1 MSVPT
6 PARIKKRSPA
16 CLPATKQLQ
25 MAKMRDSDDSS
36 SPEAHQEDPSPASVA
51 VRNGEEDSP
60 TPSPQTRRVL
70 RTVLTRLG
78 IAVTLLGGLHYY
90 IGTRLIDGTGLRGG
104 GRLAAWSVIWLLL
117 ASVPLGLLSWRLFPR
132 WVARPIRTIGHL
144 WIGLFGLALSSVVVT
159 DVIRFLVNL
168 LGTTPVERLRFGEI
182 QSFAVL
188 AIVGL
193 AGTIGFRTARGP
205 ARLERLR
212 FPVNR
217 LGSAFDGF
225 RIVQISDLHI
235 TQDQNPRA
243 LARVIEQVNALEPD
257 LVAITGD
264 LIDGQVSD
272 LRPYVAPLA
281 NLRSKEGVFFVT
293 GNHEYYHGADA
304 WSEQIRRLGV
314 VVLHNE
320 HRVLRRGSAGLVV
333 AGVTDYDG
341 GHFHPRHE
349 SRPDLALAGAPEE
362 FPRILLAHQPRS
374 AARAAGEKVDLQL
387 SGHTHGGQ
395 IFPFMFFV
403 RLQQPMVSGLKKL
416 YGLWVY
422 TSRGT
427 GYWGPPFRVGPTPEI
442 TEVELVQ
449 ARN

>member
-1 MSVPT
+1 MRDFEDSTSPDVIQEAAAPV
-6 PARIKKRSPA
+6 SPA
-16 CLPATKQLQ
+16 VGETAE
-25 MAKMRDSDDSS
+25 RDS
-36 SPEAHQEDPSPASVA
+36 PPP
-51 VRNGEEDSP
+51 GGK
-60 TPSPQTRRVL
+60 RVL
-70 RTVLTRLG
+70 GTALARLG
-78 IAVTLLGGLHYY
+78 IVVGLLGGLHYY
-90 IGTRLIDGTGLRGG
+90 IGARLIDGASLRGG
-104 GRLAAWSVIWLLL
+104 GRLAAWAVIWLLL

-132 WVARPIRTIGHL
+132 WFARPLRAVGHL
-144 WIGLFGLALSSVVVT
+144 WIGLFGLALSSVAVT
-159 DVIRFLVNL
+159 DAIRFLVNL
-168 LGTTPVERLRFGEI
+168 LGASASERLRFGEI
-182 QSFAVL
+182 QAFTVL

-193 AGTIGFRTARGP
+193 AGAIGFRTARGP
-205 ARLERLR
+205 ARVEQLR
-212 FPVNR
+212 FPVKR
-217 LGSAFDGF
+217 LGSAFEGF

-235 TQDQNPRA
+235 TQNQNPRI
-243 LARVIEQVNALEPD
+243 LARVIDQVNALQPD

-304 WSEQIRRLGV
+304 WSDEIRGLGI

-320 HRVLRRGSAGLVV
+320 HRVLRRGAAGLVV
-333 AGVTDYDG
+333 AGITDYGG
-341 GHFHPRHE
+341 GHFLPRHE
-349 SRPDLALAGAPEE
+349 SRPDLAFAGAPEE

-374 AARAAGEKVDLQL
+374 AARVGGERVDLQL

-403 RLQQPMVSGLKKL
+403 RLQQPVVSGLKKL
-416 YGLWVY
+416 YGVWVY

-442 TEVELVQ
+442 TQVELVQ
-449 ARN
+449 AAN

>member
-1 MSVPT
+1 
-6 PARIKKRSPA
+6 
-16 CLPATKQLQ
+16 
-25 MAKMRDSDDSS
+25 MRDFDDST
-36 SPEAHQEDPSPASVA
+36 SPGATQEAANPAPTA
-51 VRNGEEDSP
+51 VRKEEETDSP
-60 TPSPQTRRVL
+60 TPPWSKRVL
-70 RTVLTRLG
+70 GTALARLG
-78 IAVTLLGGLHYY
+78 VVVTLLGGLHYY
-90 IGTRLIDGTGLRGG
+90 IGARLIDGTGLRGR
-104 GRLAAWSVIWLLL
+104 GRLAAWVVIWLLL
-117 ASVPLGLLSWRLFPR
+117 ASAPLGLLSWRFFPR
-132 WVARPIRTIGHL
+132 WVAQPIRAIGHL

-159 DVIRFLVNL
+159 DVIRFLANL
-168 LGTTPVERLRFGEI
+168 LGATAAERLKFGEI
-182 QSFAVL
+182 QALAVL

-217 LGSAFDGF
+217 LGNAFEGF

-235 TQDQNPRA
+235 TQNQNPRI
-243 LARVIEQVNALEPD
+243 LSRVIEQVNALEPD

-272 LRPYVAPLA
+272 LQPYVAPLA
-281 NLRSKEGVFFVT
+281 NLRAKEGVFFVT

-304 WSEQIRRLGV
+304 WSDQIRRLGI

-320 HRVLRRGSAGLVV
+320 HRVLRRGASGLVV

-349 SRPDLALAGAPEE
+349 SRPDLAFAGAPEE

-403 RLQQPMVSGLKKL
+403 RLQQPVVSGLKRL

-449 ARN
+449 AGN